1 MNKISENPIAL
12 LLITGLLIGFN
23 FPLGKLAA
31 EAAISPT
38 VWAFVFSLG
47 ACLLLFPVL
56 ISQKKLVFPRKA
68 TLRYIIFSAV
78 LSYIIPNLL
87 LFSVML
93 RMGAGYMGLMFALSP
108 VFTLFFA
115 LNLRM
120 NIPNRVG
127 LTGILFGLIGT
138 AVVSIS
144 KGNLPD
150 APPWELIVLALCVPL
165 CLALGNIYRTLDW
178 PDKGEPDSLA
188 FWSHAIAVL
197 FYSGLIFFYQTDV
210 SFTEMSNTPVVVL
223 LQLVVSGLIF
233 PAFFRL
239 QKVGGPVL
247 LSQIGYISAAVGL
260 VCAVLFLGERYD
272 VITWVGAAIIA
283 FGIAL
288 SIQAQRQKTT

>member
-56 ISQKKLVFPRKA
+56 VSQKKLIFPRKS
-68 TLRYIIFSAV
+68 TLRYIILSAI

-120 NIPNRVG
+120 NIPNRIG
-127 LTGILFGLIGT
+127 LIGILFGLIGT

-144 KGNLPD
+144 KGSLPD

-188 FWSHAIAVL
+188 FWSHTIAVL
-197 FYSGLIFFYQTDV
+197 FYSALIFFYQTDA
-210 SFTEMSNTPVVVL
+210 SFGEITNTPVVVL
-223 LQLVVSGLIF
+223 LQLLVSGLIF

-247 LSQIGYISAAVGL
+247 LSQIGYVSAAVGL

-272 VITWVGAAIIA
+272 LTTWVGAGIIA

-288 SIQAQRQKTT
+288 SIQAQRQKIA